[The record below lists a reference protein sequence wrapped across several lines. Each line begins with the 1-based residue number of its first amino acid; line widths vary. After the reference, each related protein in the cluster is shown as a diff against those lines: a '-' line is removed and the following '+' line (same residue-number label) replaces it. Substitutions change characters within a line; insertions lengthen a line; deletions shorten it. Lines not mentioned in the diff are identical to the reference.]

1 MAFYSFKGIVPKIH
15 PESFVHPLA
24 SVIGDVIIGKNVY
37 IGPFASLRGD
47 FGRIVIHDGCNV
59 QDSCTIHMFPGVT
72 VVLEEMAHIGHGAI
86 VHGAKIGKN
95 VLVGMHAVIMDDA
108 DVGDN
113 SVIGALSFVPAG
125 MKIPP
130 KSLVVGN
137 PAKIIREVKDE
148 MISWKT
154 EGTKLYQQLAKDCLN
169 ELLECTPHLVENPE
183 SCFIEPDKNTENYKT
198 WNKVKKK

>member
-15 PESFVHPLA
+15 PESYVHPLA

-47 FGRIVIHDGCNV
+47 FGRIVIHDGCNI

-108 DVGDN
+108 DVGEN

-130 KSLVVGN
+130 KSMVVGN
-137 PAKIIREVKDE
+137 PAKIIKEVKDE

-154 EGTKLYQQLAKDCLN
+154 EGTKLYQQLAKDCKN
-169 ELLECTPHLVENPE
+169 ELSECTPQYVENPVSYLTE
-183 SCFIEPDKNTENYKT
+183 SGVNTDNYKT

>member
-1 MAFYSFKGIVPKIH
+1 MAFYSFKGILPKIH
-15 PESFVHPLA
+15 PESYVHPMA

-47 FGRIVIHDGCNV
+47 FGRIVIHDGCNI

-108 DVGDN
+108 DVGEN
-113 SVIGALSFVPAG
+113 SVIGALSFVPSG

-130 KSLVVGN
+130 RSLVVGN
-137 PAKIIREVKDE
+137 PAKIIKEVKEE
-148 MISWKT
+148 MTTWKT
-154 EGTKLYQQLAKDCLN
+154 EGTKLYQQLAKDCIN
-169 ELLECTPHLVENPE
+169 ELSECTPQYVDNPFSHLT
-183 SCFIEPDKNTENYKT
+183 EPGFNTDNYET
-198 WNKVKKK
+198 WNKFKKK

>member
-1 MAFYSFKGIVPKIH
+1 MAFYSFKGIAPKIH
-15 PESFVHPLA
+15 PESFVHPMA

-47 FGRIVIHDGCNV
+47 FGRIVIQDGCNI

-108 DVGDN
+108 DVGEN

-169 ELLECTPHLVENPE
+169 ELLECTPQLVENPE
-183 SCFIEPDKNTENYKT
+183 SCFIEPNKKTENYKT